1 MWLPIRRFYLLT
13 ILRFSSH
20 SRATSLTKSSVN
32 GFLFSGSYYSRRES
46 MCVIHLKSKVK
57 TKKL

>member
-1 MWLPIRRFYLLT
+1 MWLPIRRFLLINDLAIQQPLKGDFT
-13 ILRFSSH
+13 HEELSQ
-20 SRATSLTKSSVN
+20 K
-32 GFLFSGSYYSRRES
+32 FLFSGSYYSRRES